1 MSDIGQRPRR
11 GGGGG
16 GGQFNNR
23 KRRFRG
29 KIYTLEYL
37 VIYAD
42 SSIDDDNYEDGR
54 RFQRRR
60 YEEPLSAQLARQVKT
75 IAEAPHRRT
84 DDDILNIA
92 KTIAEN
98 YFDTDLTNTFLDLAL
113 ALSLDQP
120 LKIPFVAAI
129 VLQTNTQ
136 KPEFT
141 EEVLKKISEAL
152 QKNIDQGNWREVK
165 LLLRFLAC
173 LQGLFM
179 GDGIFPFLEELF
191 NRAAELQT
199 QSSEDVSF
207 LIPYLSQEFANKLFV
222 ASRIGAG

>member
-1 MSDIGQRPRR
+1 MLAP
-11 GGGGG
+11 
-16 GGQFNNR
+16 
-23 KRRFRG
+23 
-29 KIYTLEYL
+29 
-37 VIYAD
+37 
-42 SSIDDDNYEDGR
+42 DDDDDEGG

-60 YEEPLSAQLARQVKT
+60 YEEPLAAQLTRQVKT

-84 DDDILNIA
+84 DEDISNIA
-92 KTIAEN
+92 KMISEN
-98 YFDTDLTNTFLDLAL
+98 YFDTDLTNSFLDLAVNL
-113 ALSLDQP
+113 TLEQP

-152 QKNIDQGNWREVK
+152 QKNINQGCWREVK

-179 GDGIFPFLEELF
+179 GDGIFPLLEELF

-199 QSSEDVSF
+199 QSSEDVSISFRTHTTEVLTFWKAPWPGTCQDHSLRYRIHHGF
-207 LIPYLSQEFANKLFV
+207 LGYRL
-222 ASRIGAG
+222 